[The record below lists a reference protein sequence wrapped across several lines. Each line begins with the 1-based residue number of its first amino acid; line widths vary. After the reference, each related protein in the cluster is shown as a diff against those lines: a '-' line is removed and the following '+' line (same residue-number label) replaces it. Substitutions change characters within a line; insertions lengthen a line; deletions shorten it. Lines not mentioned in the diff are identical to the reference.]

1 MASKHQPTK
10 LSTNPFV
17 YHSEPSLATTNKSK
31 TQYKNNV
38 KPFSQTITKPSNQE
52 TEAFKYTK
60 IPVPNNPREQSSKPR
75 PRGRTW
81 EGDPPKS
88 GKKMTKKRSS
98 LSNEDI
104 CPECRSTNIVQDPS
118 SGELTCGDCG
128 LVVKDNKINEGPE
141 WRAFTPLEK
150 NSRSRV
156 GVPLSFA
163 VHDKGLTTM
172 IGRIGRDAYGRKIP
186 LDTKLQM
193 LRLRKWQ
200 IRSRVHS
207 SMDRNLAQAMA
218 ELDRLSDKLHIPP
231 SLKEKAAVTYRKALE
246 KGLVRGRS
254 INAITA
260 ASLYA
265 ACRSTQTPRTLREI
279 AYESPID
286 KKDIARCYRLMLR
299 ELKIQMPKPDAQL
312 RIPKIAAIVGVGE
325 KTQQAAVNI
334 LREATKLRTT
344 AGKDPMGLAAAALY
358 IACVMNDEKRTQ
370 KMIADAAGVTEVTI
384 RNRYKGLKEALDL
397 EVKPT

>member
-1 MASKHQPTK
+1 M
-10 LSTNPFV
+10 
-17 YHSEPSLATTNKSK
+17 
-31 TQYKNNV
+31 
-38 KPFSQTITKPSNQE
+38 
-52 TEAFKYTK
+52 
-60 IPVPNNPREQSSKPR
+60 
-75 PRGRTW
+75 
-81 EGDPPKS
+81 
-88 GKKMTKKRSS
+88 GKKGNI
-98 LSNEDI
+98 LNNEDV
-104 CPECRSTNIVQDPS
+104 CPECGSTNIVHDPD
-118 SGELTCGDCG
+118 SGELICGDCG
-128 LVVKDNKINEGPE
+128 LVMKDIMVNEGPE
-141 WRAFTPLEK
+141 WRAFTPTEK

-172 IGRIGRDAYGRKIP
+172 IGRVGRDAYGRKLP
-186 LDTKLQM
+186 MDTKLQM

-231 SLKEKAAVTYRKALE
+231 SLKEKAAVIYRKALDR
-246 KGLVRGRS
+246 GLVRGRS
-254 INAITA
+254 ISAITA

-265 ACRSTQTPRTLREI
+265 ACRMTQTPRTLREI
-279 AYESPID
+279 SDQSPIE

-312 RIPKIAAIVGVGE
+312 RVPKIAAKVGVGE
-325 KTQQAAVNI
+325 KTQQTAVDL
-334 LREATKLRTT
+334 LRRATELKTT

-358 IACVMNDEKRTQ
+358 IACVMCDEKRTQ

-397 EVKPT
+397 EI

>member
-1 MASKHQPTK
+1 MDKIG
-10 LSTNPFV
+10 N
-17 YHSEPSLATTNKSK
+17 
-31 TQYKNNV
+31 
-38 KPFSQTITKPSNQE
+38 TI
-52 TEAFKYTK
+52 
-60 IPVPNNPREQSSKPR
+60 I
-75 PRGRTW
+75 
-81 EGDPPKS
+81 
-88 GKKMTKKRSS
+88 
-98 LSNEDI
+98 NEDV
-104 CPECRSTNIVQDPS
+104 CPECNSTYIIEDPETGEIICGSCGIVIRES
-118 SGELTCGDCG
+118 SL
-128 LVVKDNKINEGPE
+128 NEGPE
-141 WRAFTPLEK
+141 WRAFTPTEK

-172 IGRIGRDAYGRKIP
+172 IGRVGRDAFGRKIP

-207 SMDRNLAQAMA
+207 SVDRNLAQAMA
-218 ELDRLSDKLHIPP
+218 ELDRLSDKLHITP
-231 SLKEKAAVTYRKALE
+231 SIKEKAAVIYRKALD

-254 INAITA
+254 ISAISA

-279 AYESPID
+279 SEESPID

-299 ELKIQMPKPDAQL
+299 ELDIQMPKPEAQL
-312 RIPKIAAIVGVGE
+312 RVPKIAAKVGVGE
-325 KTQQAAVNI
+325 KTQQTAVEI
-334 LREATKLRTT
+334 LREATRLKTT

-384 RNRYKGLKEALDL
+384 GNRYKGLKEALDL
-397 EVKPT
+397 DI